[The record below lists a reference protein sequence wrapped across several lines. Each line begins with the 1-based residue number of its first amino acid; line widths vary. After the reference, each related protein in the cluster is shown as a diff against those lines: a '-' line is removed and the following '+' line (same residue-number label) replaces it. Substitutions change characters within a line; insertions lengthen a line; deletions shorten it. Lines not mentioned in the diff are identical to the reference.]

1 MFQNFYP
8 NKLIRSVYE
17 LNWEELSRTYGG
29 VIFDI
34 DNTLVPH
41 GAAADEAAI
50 QLFARIHNL
59 GMKTMLVSN
68 NGEARVKP
76 FAQQVQT
83 DYIYKAGKP
92 KVEGYNPNPGDI
104 LYKDLDDN
112 DIINGGTSTT
122 KDPGDRKI
130 IGNSTRRYQYGI
142 HGGANWKG
150 VSLSFLLQ
158 GVGKRDLWIMNDLFY
173 PHYDAWTTVY
183 DTQLNY
189 WTPER
194 TDSYF
199 PRLYEKAAGN
209 TAANTRIQTRYL
221 QDGSYLSIRNITLSY
236 NFPSKW
242 MTKIGVNNLA
252 VFFSGENLYTF
263 DHLPKGL
270 DPERSVTDDLG
281 QRGFTYPYMRQYSFG
296 INLSF

>member
-17 LNWEELSRTYGG
+17 LDWEELSRTYGG

-92 KVEGYNPNPGDI
+92 KVEGYNKAMAKMGTDPKHTLFIGDQI
-104 LYKDLDDN
+104 FTDVW
-112 DIINGGTSTT
+112 
-122 KDPGDRKI
+122 
-130 IGNSTRRYQYGI
+130 
-142 HGGANWKG
+142 GANRAGIYTMLTQPVDKSTDEIQI
-150 VSLSFLLQ
+150 VI
-158 GVGKRDLWIMNDLFY
+158 KRWFEGPFRKHMFGCVIIFY
-173 PHYDAWTTVY
+173 SDKK
-183 DTQLNY
+183 
-189 WTPER
+189 E
-194 TDSYF
+194 
-199 PRLYEKAAGN
+199 
-209 TAANTRIQTRYL
+209 
-221 QDGSYLSIRNITLSY
+221 
-236 NFPSKW
+236 
-242 MTKIGVNNLA
+242 
-252 VFFSGENLYTF
+252 
-263 DHLPKGL
+263 
-270 DPERSVTDDLG
+270 
-281 QRGFTYPYMRQYSFG
+281 
-296 INLSF
+296 

>member
-1 MFQNFYP
+1 MMFQNFYP

-92 KVEGYNPNPGDI
+92 KVEGYNKAMAKMGTDPKHTLFIGDQI
-104 LYKDLDDN
+104 FTDVW
-112 DIINGGTSTT
+112 GGNRFGALTIMVAPLGPEIVQFI
-122 KDPGDRKI
+122 KLKRVAEKLVLRGRK
-130 IGNSTRRYQYGI
+130 
-142 HGGANWKG
+142 
-150 VSLSFLLQ
+150 
-158 GVGKRDLWIMNDLFY
+158 
-173 PHYDAWTTVY
+173 
-183 DTQLNY
+183 
-189 WTPER
+189 
-194 TDSYF
+194 
-199 PRLYEKAAGN
+199 PRKLEE
-209 TAANTRIQTRYL
+209 
-221 QDGSYLSIRNITLSY
+221 
-236 NFPSKW
+236 
-242 MTKIGVNNLA
+242 V
-252 VFFSGENLYTF
+252 
-263 DHLPKGL
+263 
-270 DPERSVTDDLG
+270 
-281 QRGFTYPYMRQYSFG
+281 
-296 INLSF
+296 

>member
-92 KVEGYNPNPGDI
+92 KVEGYN
-104 LYKDLDDN
+104 KAMAKM
-112 DIINGGTSTT
+112 GT
-122 KDPGDRKI
+122 DPKHTLFIDVW
-130 IGNSTRRYQYGI
+130 
-142 HGGANWKG
+142 GANRAGIYTMLTQPVDKSTDEIQI
-150 VSLSFLLQ
+150 VI
-158 GVGKRDLWIMNDLFY
+158 KRWFEG
-173 PHYDAWTTVY
+173 PFRK
-183 DTQLNY
+183 
-189 WTPER
+189 ER
-194 TDSYF
+194 
-199 PRLYEKAAGN
+199 
-209 TAANTRIQTRYL
+209 
-221 QDGSYLSIRNITLSY
+221 
-236 NFPSKW
+236 
-242 MTKIGVNNLA
+242 
-252 VFFSGENLYTF
+252 
-263 DHLPKGL
+263 
-270 DPERSVTDDLG
+270 
-281 QRGFTYPYMRQYSFG
+281 
-296 INLSF
+296 

>member
-92 KVEGYNPNPGDI
+92 KVEGYNKAMAKMGTDPKHTLFIGDQI
-104 LYKDLDDN
+104 FTDVW
-112 DIINGGTSTT
+112 GGNRFGALTIMVAPLGPEIVPFI
-122 KDPGDRKI
+122 KLKRVAEKLVLRGRK
-130 IGNSTRRYQYGI
+130 
-142 HGGANWKG
+142 
-150 VSLSFLLQ
+150 
-158 GVGKRDLWIMNDLFY
+158 
-173 PHYDAWTTVY
+173 
-183 DTQLNY
+183 
-189 WTPER
+189 
-194 TDSYF
+194 
-199 PRLYEKAAGN
+199 PRKLEE
-209 TAANTRIQTRYL
+209 
-221 QDGSYLSIRNITLSY
+221 
-236 NFPSKW
+236 
-242 MTKIGVNNLA
+242 V
-252 VFFSGENLYTF
+252 
-263 DHLPKGL
+263 
-270 DPERSVTDDLG
+270 
-281 QRGFTYPYMRQYSFG
+281 
-296 INLSF
+296 

>member
-92 KVEGYNPNPGDI
+92 KVEGYNKAMAKMGTDPKHTLFIGDQI
-104 LYKDLDDN
+104 FTDVW
-112 DIINGGTSTT
+112 GGNRFGALTIMVAPLGPEIVPFI
-122 KDPGDRKI
+122 KLKRVAEKLVLRGRKP
-130 IGNSTRRYQYGI
+130 
-142 HGGANWKG
+142 WKLEE
-150 VSLSFLLQ
+150 V
-158 GVGKRDLWIMNDLFY
+158 
-173 PHYDAWTTVY
+173 
-183 DTQLNY
+183 
-189 WTPER
+189 
-194 TDSYF
+194 
-199 PRLYEKAAGN
+199 
-209 TAANTRIQTRYL
+209 
-221 QDGSYLSIRNITLSY
+221 
-236 NFPSKW
+236 
-242 MTKIGVNNLA
+242 
-252 VFFSGENLYTF
+252 
-263 DHLPKGL
+263 
-270 DPERSVTDDLG
+270 
-281 QRGFTYPYMRQYSFG
+281 
-296 INLSF
+296 